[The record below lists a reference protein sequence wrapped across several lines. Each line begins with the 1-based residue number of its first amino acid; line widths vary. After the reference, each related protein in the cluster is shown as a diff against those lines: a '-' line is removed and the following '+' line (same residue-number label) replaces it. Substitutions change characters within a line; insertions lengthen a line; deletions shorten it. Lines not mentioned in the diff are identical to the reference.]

1 MKTLL
6 WLLILL
12 VIFFGLPLLSKRIE
26 FPSSV
31 DPQELGN
38 FIKEAWAYWKEL
50 FTSIFK

>member
-6 WLLILL
+6 WLLVLL
-12 VIFFGLPLLSKRIE
+12 AIFFGLPLLAKKAS

-31 DPQELGN
+31 DPQELGS
-38 FIKEAWAYWKEL
+38 FIKDAWAYWKEL